1 MKWVVIVL
9 MILSSSPQAV
19 AVQAPDMDDVPF
31 VKMLVVI
38 MMYDYYANKCEQRG
52 GFSIA
57 EAAKI
62 AAWRN
67 NNSVDKI
74 RAHLRDLEQD
84 AIRKKVADKARADI
98 YEKLSASGE
107 SPCQAAIKTVSSQE
121 AQFATTSPNT
131 LEILGVTT
139 GVDNRKTQTA
149 AVVPGLSPKAQNEL
163 LSQIDSFGFNTRPK
177 MGIGGFIMLDIYPI
191 VFFRNEDLLNDIEGL
206 NFAGG
211 IAAHRRVKPEEWTRW
226 RRSFGKL
233 EIHGEKGW
241 ETLEFQTTY
250 PKLPND
256 FRLNGLFRSLSGG
269 GTIAVGGNQSIAAW
283 NDYRFS
289 PDGRVVRG
297 GGAGGRSEAGDI
309 SVATSSVAPN
319 QRGKYRIDG
328 LTLQIKYDDGSSE
341 SRILVTDP
349 KDPKSVIWL
358 DGVSYV
364 RRNK

>member
-1 MKWVVIVL
+1 
-9 MILSSSPQAV
+9 
-19 AVQAPDMDDVPF
+19 
-31 VKMLVVI
+31 
-38 MMYDYYANKCEQRG
+38 
-52 GFSIA
+52 
-57 EAAKI
+57 
-62 AAWRN
+62 
-67 NNSVDKI
+67 
-74 RAHLRDLEQD
+74 
-84 AIRKKVADKARADI
+84 
-98 YEKLSASGE
+98 
-107 SPCQAAIKTVSSQE
+107 
-121 AQFATTSPNT
+121 
-131 LEILGVTT
+131 
-139 GVDNRKTQTA
+139 
-149 AVVPGLSPKAQNEL
+149 
-163 LSQIDSFGFNTRPK
+163 

-191 VFFRNEDLLNDIEGL
+191 VFFRNGDLLNDIEGL